1 MHELH
6 LTNNN
11 IFYTLIVSTNRY
23 LDHFRILEEK
33 VWGEI
38 WVFNNGRLKENPHQR
53 IKSSQHLVFHYVCD
67 AFFRCLIDSLALISI
82 RIKGR
87 RALEDQGVSISKIKR
102 RGQTRSRIKRSHL
115 PLVLETLANFLFS
128 ISNISKLE
136 SFNSLTC
143 LRTSNKEDQRNIW
156 REGKGIKTFAIEGVY
171 CWRWHCCRLNKKI
184 PSEMGVAPC
193 WQCLQFWSKLTCKET
208 QPGKIGLRTETSV
221 EVDFD
226 KLFRGI
232 LIMAWLGHLGNKLL
246 GLMGLQEWMDNIL

>member
-1 MHELH
+1 MQELH

-53 IKSSQHLVFHYVCD
+53 IKSSQHLIFHYVCD

-156 REGKGIKTFAIEGVY
+156 REGKGIKILPLRGCIVGVDIVVA
-171 CWRWHCCRLNKKI
+171 LTKKL
-184 PSEMGVAPC
+184 PSEMGVALC
-193 WQCLQFWSKLTCKET
+193 WQCLQIWSKLTCRET
-208 QPGKIGLRTETSV
+208 QPGKIGLRTETPFWCYLGV
-221 EVDFD
+221 F
-226 KLFRGI
+226 
-232 LIMAWLGHLGNKLL
+232 WLGWYIYYGMI
-246 GLMGLQEWMDNIL
+246 GAPW

>member
-1 MHELH
+1 MHEL
-6 LTNNN
+6 
-11 IFYTLIVSTNRY
+11 
-23 LDHFRILEEK
+23 HFRILEEK

-102 RGQTRSRIKRSHL
+102 RGQIRSRIKRSHL

-136 SFNSLTC
+136 SFNSLTW
-143 LRTSNKEDQRNIW
+143 LGP
-156 REGKGIKTFAIEGVY
+156 REGKGIKNIYHWGGGGV
-171 CWRWHCCRLNKKI
+171 L
-184 PSEMGVAPC
+184 SA
-193 WQCLQFWSKLTCKET
+193 LT
-208 QPGKIGLRTETSV
+208 
-221 EVDFD
+221 
-226 KLFRGI
+226 LFSP
-232 LIMAWLGHLGNKLL
+232 
-246 GLMGLQEWMDNIL
+246 

>member
-1 MHELH
+1 MHDLH

-102 RGQTRSRIKRSHL
+102 RGQIRSRIKRSHL

-143 LRTSNKEDQRNIW
+143 LGASNKEDQRNIW
-156 REGKGIKTFAIEGVY
+156 REGKGI
-171 CWRWHCCRLNKKI
+171 
-184 PSEMGVAPC
+184 
-193 WQCLQFWSKLTCKET
+193 
-208 QPGKIGLRTETSV
+208 
-221 EVDFD
+221 
-226 KLFRGI
+226 
-232 LIMAWLGHLGNKLL
+232 
-246 GLMGLQEWMDNIL
+246 

>member
-193 WQCLQFWSKLTCKET
+193 WQCLQLWSKLTCKET
-208 QPGKIGLRTETSV
+208 CK
-221 EVDFD
+221 
-226 KLFRGI
+226 
-232 LIMAWLGHLGNKLL
+232 
-246 GLMGLQEWMDNIL
+246 EWMDNIL

>member
-87 RALEDQGVSISKIKR
+87 RALEDQGVNISKIKR
-102 RGQTRSRIKRSHL
+102 RGQIRSRIKKKPL
-115 PLVLETLANFLFS
+115 PLVLETLANFLFF

-184 PSEMGVAPC
+184 TIRDG
-193 WQCLQFWSKLTCKET
+193 
-208 QPGKIGLRTETSV
+208 GRTVLAMFTNLV
-221 EVDFD
+221 KAD
-226 KLFRGI
+226 
-232 LIMAWLGHLGNKLL
+232 M
-246 GLMGLQEWMDNIL
+246 

>member
-1 MHELH
+1 M
-6 LTNNN
+6 
-11 IFYTLIVSTNRY
+11 
-23 LDHFRILEEK
+23 
-33 VWGEI
+33 WGEN
-38 WVFNNGRLKENPHQR
+38 WVFNNGRLKESPHQG
-53 IKSSQHLVFHYVCD
+53 IKSSQHLVSHYVCD
-67 AFFRCLIDSLALISI
+67 ASFRCLIDSLALISI

-171 CWRWHCCRLNKKI
+171 CWRWHCCRLNKKKI

>member
-1 MHELH
+1 MHEL
-6 LTNNN
+6 
-11 IFYTLIVSTNRY
+11 
-23 LDHFRILEEK
+23 HFRILEEK

-102 RGQTRSRIKRSHL
+102 RGQIRSRIKKKPL
-115 PLVLETLANFLFS
+115 PLVLETLANFLFF

-156 REGKGIKTFAIEGVY
+156 REGKGIKTFATVGVY
-171 CWRWHCCRLNKKI
+171 CWRWHCCRLNKKL
-184 PSEMGVAPC
+184 PSEMGVALC
-193 WQCLQFWSKLTCKET
+193 WQCLQIWLKLTCRET
-208 QPGKIGLRTETSV
+208 QPEKIGLRAETPFWSWLWHACIQGY
-221 EVDFD
+221 FD
-226 KLFRGI
+226 LAGI
-232 LIMAWLGHLGNKLL
+232 
-246 GLMGLQEWMDNIL
+246 

>member
-1 MHELH
+1 MHDLH

-102 RGQTRSRIKRSHL
+102 RGQIRWRIKRSHL

-136 SFNSLTC
+136 SFNSLTR
-143 LRTSNKEDQRNIW
+143 LRTSNKED
-156 REGKGIKTFAIEGVY
+156 
-171 CWRWHCCRLNKKI
+171 
-184 PSEMGVAPC
+184 
-193 WQCLQFWSKLTCKET
+193 
-208 QPGKIGLRTETSV
+208 
-221 EVDFD
+221 
-226 KLFRGI
+226 
-232 LIMAWLGHLGNKLL
+232 
-246 GLMGLQEWMDNIL
+246 

>member
-1 MHELH
+1 MHEL
-6 LTNNN
+6 
-11 IFYTLIVSTNRY
+11 
-23 LDHFRILEEK
+23 HFRILEEK

-53 IKSSQHLVFHYVCD
+53 IKSSQHLIFHYVCD

-102 RGQTRSRIKRSHL
+102 RGQIRWRIKRSHL

-171 CWRWHCCRLNKKI
+171 CWRWHCCRLNTKYHQRWGSHRVGNVYNFGQSWHVKRL
-184 PSEMGVAPC
+184 SQERLDWG
-193 WQCLQFWSKLTCKET
+193 LKLLLKLT
-208 QPGKIGLRTETSV
+208 LTSYSGV
-221 EVDFD
+221 F
-226 KLFRGI
+226 
-232 LIMAWLGHLGNKLL
+232 WLWHDWGTLV
-246 GLMGLQEWMDNIL
+246 IYY

>member
-1 MHELH
+1 MHDLH

-102 RGQTRSRIKRSHL
+102 RGQIRSRIKRSHL

-171 CWRWHCCRLNKKI
+171 CWRWHCCRLNKNL
-184 PSEMGVAPC
+184 PSEMGVALC
-193 WQCLQFWSKLTCKET
+193 WQCLQIWSKLTCRET
-208 QPGKIGLRTETSV
+208 
-221 EVDFD
+221 
-226 KLFRGI
+226 
-232 LIMAWLGHLGNKLL
+232 LL
-246 GLMGLQEWMDNIL
+246 

>member
-102 RGQTRSRIKRSHL
+102 RGQIRSRIKRSHL

-171 CWRWHCCRLNKKI
+171 CWRWHCCRLNKIYHQRWGSHRVGNVYK
-184 PSEMGVAPC
+184 
-193 WQCLQFWSKLTCKET
+193 
-208 QPGKIGLRTETSV
+208 PGKIGLRTETP
-221 EVDFD
+221 F
-226 KLFRGI
+226 
-232 LIMAWLGHLGNKLL
+232 WLGWYINFEMVGVINY
-246 GLMGLQEWMDNIL
+246 

>member
-53 IKSSQHLVFHYVCD
+53 IKSSQHLIFHYVCD
-67 AFFRCLIDSLALISI
+67 AFFRCLIDFLALISI

-193 WQCLQFWSKLTCKET
+193 WQCLQLWSKLTCKET

-246 GLMGLQEWMDNIL
+246 GLMGLQEWMDNVL

>member
-1 MHELH
+1 MHEL
-6 LTNNN
+6 
-11 IFYTLIVSTNRY
+11 
-23 LDHFRILEEK
+23 HFRILEEK

-53 IKSSQHLVFHYVCD
+53 IKSSQHLIFHYVCD

-102 RGQTRSRIKRSHL
+102 RGQIRSRIKKKPL

-193 WQCLQFWSKLTCKET
+193 WQCLQIWSKLTCRET
-208 QPGKIGLRTETSV
+208 QPGKIGLRTETPFWCYLGV
-221 EVDFD
+221 F
-226 KLFRGI
+226 
-232 LIMAWLGHLGNKLL
+232 WLGWYIYYGMI
-246 GLMGLQEWMDNIL
+246 GAPW